1 MALTNPSAVARFER
15 EKARARELRRQALEM
30 RKSGKT
36 FREIAD
42 VQQCA
47 IQTAMTRYNKA
58 MKEYVPQEL
67 VESVRGTELD
77 RFDALTQIN
86 ISLLA
91 RAYDAGD
98 IEAVCKLEDKILAV
112 HDRRAKL
119 VPIQVPVRVQVDATV
134 EHTTEQDR
142 ELRDLLGRASQD
154 VEDRINNL
162 RENAAP

>member
-1 MALTNPSAVARFER
+1 MPLTNPSAVAKFER
-15 EKARARELRRQALEM
+15 EKAQARELRRQALEM

-42 VQQCA
+42 VQNCA
-47 IQTAMTRYNKA
+47 IRTAMTRYNKA

-91 RAYDAGD
+91 KAYEAGD
-98 IEAVCKLEDKILAV
+98 IDAVCKLQDKILAV

-119 VPIQVPVRVQVDATV
+119 VPIQVPTRVVLDATV

-142 ELRDLLGRASQD
+142 ELRDLLSGMSKD
-154 VEDRINNL
+154 VEDKINSL
-162 RENAAP
+162 REHAAP